1 MLRWLRVDNRDD
13 AEREQATARLAAAEA
28 GLRRLEQLRGQT
40 SDALIDRLRESYQS
54 RLNRLSEGS
63 AIGECRPDEGQS
75 YGWLRRQA
83 LGAEREAVISLGET
97 GAIGDDVLQTLEY
110 ELDVESLRLAAAYP
124 REEAGLRSRQRA
136 RNPGAATLIQES
148 FSDSDTPASS

>member
-1 MLRWLRVDNRDD
+1 LPLLLRWLRVDNRDD
-13 AEREQATARLAAAEA
+13 AEREQATARLAAADA
-28 GLRRLEQLRGQT
+28 GLKRLGQLRGQT

-83 LGAEREAVISLGET
+83 LSAEREAVIALGDT

-110 ELDVESLRLAAAYP
+110 ELDVEALRVAAAYP
-124 REEAGLRSRQRA
+124 REEAGPKGRQR
-136 RNPGAATLIQES
+136 T
-148 FSDSDTPASS
+148 SDR